1 MNINEVQALC
11 AEGKIVWTEHVEK
24 RMVQRKISRD
34 DIKRCIMNGE
44 IIEEYLDDYPHPSYL
59 IFGHAE
65 DERVLHVVVS
75 ISDGVPRIL
84 NVITTYCPD
93 ESRFQADMKTR
104 RGK

>member
-24 RMVQRKISRD
+24 
-34 DIKRCIMNGE
+34 CIV
-44 IIEEYLDDYPHPSYL
+44 IEEYLDDYPYPSYL

>member
-44 IIEEYLDDYPHPSYL
+44 IIEEYL
-59 IFGHAE
+59 E
-65 DERVLHVVVS
+65 D
-75 ISDGVPRIL
+75 
-84 NVITTYCPD
+84 
-93 ESRFQADMKTR
+93 
-104 RGK
+104 